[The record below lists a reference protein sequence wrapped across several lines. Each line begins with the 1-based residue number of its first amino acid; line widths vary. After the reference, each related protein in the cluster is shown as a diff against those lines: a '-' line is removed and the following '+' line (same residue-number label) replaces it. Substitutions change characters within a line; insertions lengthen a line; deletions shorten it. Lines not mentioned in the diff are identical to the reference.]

1 MNFGYGIQVVKAYE
15 RSMDMS
21 INCVYMDKNQIILS
35 ADSRETFIDESFR
48 DDRQKLFVNEKCQ
61 IIWTMTGVLKYNNI
75 DYVQVVNSIMNME
88 EATLERKMIA
98 IQEIMKYPSLALS
111 KEQKKDIYFNMFVGG
126 ILNGNFVVYVL
137 EVCNGNIDLAKNK
150 YYIHHLEPISSG
162 SLKDFTKY
170 VDKKILKDGSEEEKV
185 KEMTDAI
192 YQAQKVN
199 TYIGGGAYVG
209 ILHKD
214 GSIKTFINGE
224 EKEIEK

>member
-150 YYIHHLEPISSG
+150 YYIHHLEPMSSG

-199 TYIGGGAYVG
+199 TYICGGAYVG
-209 ILHKD
+209 ILHRD

-224 EKEIEK
+224 KKEIGK

>member
-1 MNFGYGIQVVKAYE
+1 
-15 RSMDMS
+15 MS
-21 INCVYMDKNQIILS
+21 INCVYMDNNQIILS

-137 EVCNGNIDLAKNK
+137 EVYNGNIDLAKNK
-150 YYIHHLEPISSG
+150 YYIHHLEPMSSG

-209 ILHKD
+209 ILHRD